1 MKKQIAAGAL
11 CITLMLTA
19 LISLPGCQTVKAADL
34 MKGIKARD
42 IAPITE
48 LSGDGD
54 ASCASFAVSLLQ
66 KSVSEYQNT
75 LVSPLSVLCAL
86 AMTANGADSETLR
99 QMEQV
104 FGLTIGELNDYLH
117 AYLSSLPSGSNYKLS
132 IANSIW
138 LKDDKALTVGQDFLQ
153 TNADYYGASVYKTAF
168 DEKSLR
174 DINDWVKEKT
184 DGMIPSIL
192 DSIPPDAVMYLINA
206 LAFDAQWADIY
217 EESQIVNEIFTTEAG
232 NKRDAE
238 MMYNQE
244 GRYLEDDNA
253 TGFIKYYADEKYAFA
268 ALLPNEG
275 IPVKEYIASLT
286 GETLMDTLRSAQHT
300 SVNTAIPK
308 FKHEYSAE
316 LSDILKAMG
325 MTYAFDPSMADFAS
339 LGQSE
344 SGNILISRVIHK
356 TFIRVDEK
364 GTMAGAATA
373 VEMKQTSA
381 VIEENL
387 KTVYLNKP
395 FVYMLIDTE
404 TNLPFF
410 VGTMMDTAE

>member
-54 ASCASFAVSLLQ
+54 ASCASFAVSLFQ
-66 KSVSEYQNT
+66 KIVSDDQNT

-104 FGLTIGELNDYLH
+104 FGLTIGVLNNYLH
-117 AYLSSLPSGSNYKLS
+117 ADLSSLPSGSNYKLS

-153 TNADYYGASVYKTAF
+153 TNADYYGASVYKAAF

-192 DSIPPDAVMYLINA
+192 DSIPR
-206 LAFDAQWADIY
+206 
-217 EESQIVNEIFTTEAG
+217 T
-232 NKRDAE
+232 
-238 MMYNQE
+238 
-244 GRYLEDDNA
+244 
-253 TGFIKYYADEKYAFA
+253 
-268 ALLPNEG
+268 
-275 IPVKEYIASLT
+275 
-286 GETLMDTLRSAQHT
+286 
-300 SVNTAIPK
+300 
-308 FKHEYSAE
+308 
-316 LSDILKAMG
+316 
-325 MTYAFDPSMADFAS
+325 PSC
-339 LGQSE
+339 
-344 SGNILISRVIHK
+344 
-356 TFIRVDEK
+356 T
-364 GTMAGAATA
+364 
-373 VEMKQTSA
+373 
-381 VIEENL
+381 
-387 KTVYLNKP
+387 
-395 FVYMLIDTE
+395 
-404 TNLPFF
+404 
-410 VGTMMDTAE
+410 